1 MASPNPEPPPR
12 AMGLDYGEARI
23 GVAVTDALGML
34 AHPVETIDR
43 RKTPRPEERVRDLAA
58 HLGAV
63 VVVVGLPVRMDGTE
77 GTAAAKV
84 RKFAASLR
92 RALPESVSIE
102 FVDERLSTVEA
113 QRHLRAAG
121 HKARDSRP
129 IIDRAAAVVILQ
141 DWLDQRHGPQSLLL
155 PDPWEDDETNG
166 P

>member
-1 MASPNPEPPPR
+1 MPNPHSEPPPR
-12 AMGLDYGEARI
+12 ALGIDYGEARI

-43 RKTPRPEERVRDLAA
+43 KKTPQVLDRIRDLAT
-58 HLGAV
+58 HLGAS

-77 GTAAAKV
+77 GTAATKV
-84 RKFAASLR
+84 RKFADALR
-92 RALPESVSIE
+92 RVLPESVSIE

-121 HKARDSRP
+121 RKARDSRP

-141 DWLDQRHGPQSLLL
+141 DWLDQRQGPQSLLL
-155 PDPWEDDETNG
+155 PDPWEEEEEHG
-166 P
+166 E

>member
-1 MASPNPEPPPR
+1 MPNPNPEPPHR
-12 AMGLDYGEARI
+12 ALGLDYGEARI
-23 GVAVTDALGML
+23 GVAATDALGML

-43 RKTPRPEERVRDLAA
+43 KKTPQAMDRVRELAA
-58 HLGAV
+58 HLGV
-63 VVVVGLPVRMDGTE
+63 GVVVVGLPVRMDGTE

-84 RKFAASLR
+84 RKFAAALR
-92 RALPESVSIE
+92 RVLPDEVAID

-155 PDPWEDDETNG
+155 PDPWEEDEENRE
-166 P
+166 